1 MNLLPELNALVLI
14 HDRPDVTEAAVVDGA
29 FDDDGNDTGE
39 HETSLNHVRPH
50 HSFHTTLETQKE
62 THSFSHQ
69 RHSRR
74 VEISVFSST
83 KTTRKPS

>member
-39 HETSLNHVRPH
+39 HETRLNHVRPH
-50 HSFHTTLETQKE
+50 HSFHTTLETRHTERNSQLLTPE
-62 THSFSHQ
+62 TQSACRDQCFF
-69 RHSRR
+69 
-74 VEISVFSST
+74 VD
-83 KTTRKPS
+83 